1 MTDDERQ
8 GAATRGNA
16 PTESAERQTPP
27 PDAKSG
33 VIDFAA
39 IPPAE
44 GFDKLEALQ
53 VEIARLA
60 ALPELVYAQ
69 VRKDE
74 AKRLGISP
82 ISTLDK
88 AVKQA
93 RPKDEDTRAGS
104 AVVLPEVEPWPDPV
118 DGAELLDEIMAQ
130 LTRFVVAD
138 EHQLRAVAL
147 WILHTHCFEAW
158 WISPKLLVESATKR
172 CGKTRLFE
180 VLERLVRR
188 KLMVS
193 SATSSSVFRV
203 IEANRDAPPT
213 LLMDEADYLT
223 EKDDNMRKL
232 INAAQQKAEAR
243 VLISVP
249 SADGG
254 WESRLFSTWAP
265 IALAGLGTQAAT
277 IRDRSIVI
285 TMRRKTRDQPVEKL
299 RGNKDYGFHE
309 LARKCARWA
318 ADHVEEL
325 KDAEPAMPMVLHDRA
340 QDNWEPL
347 IAIADAAGGDWP
359 QRARNAAAR
368 VLKTADELDAPEVGV
383 QLIHDIMDV
392 LDGGFSEVEDWPAS
406 WVAAGSLERVP
417 VGYLLLRLRNMG
429 ERIWSTYGKRGEPLK
444 DYELAEL
451 LRPFGVRSKQLKFNI
466 GGEELNRKGFERRQ
480 FAHLLLQYP
489 RQPSTPL
496 LSAENLDDGVTEPS
510 TCYGEV
516 DGSVTPKTAEN
527 LESRGV
533 EGSEGVHGDDVA
545 FQRQKRLCLE
555 CGKPLSVLAHASRV
569 YCSDSCRVGHHRST
583 ENVKPNGEAATARVP
598 FMLTQKMKADLRGL
612 GFSDAQI
619 REMTPEQAHAHIA
632 SGNGAA
638 RYDGRVN
645 VDELKALCRRAA
657 EAKGKGAVEAAFK
670 RLGIRR
676 LNDDLKPE
684 QGQALRAEIEAML
697 Q

>member
-1 MTDDERQ
+1 MQ
-8 GAATRGNA
+8 
-16 PTESAERQTPP
+16 AE
-27 PDAKSG
+27 
-33 VIDFAA
+33 V
-39 IPPAE
+39 
-44 GFDKLEALQ
+44 
-53 VEIARLA
+53 ARLA

-82 ISTLDK
+82 ISVLDK

-93 RPKDEDTRAGS
+93 RPKDDDTRAGS
-104 AVVLPEVEPWPDPV
+104 AVVLPEVDPWPEPV
-118 DGAELLDEIMAQ
+118 DGAELLDAIVAH
-130 LTRFVVAD
+130 LRRFVVAD
-138 EHQLRAVAL
+138 SHQLIAVAL
-147 WILHTHCFEAW
+147 WIVHTHCFEAW

-249 SADGG
+249 CGDG

-265 IALAGLGTQAAT
+265 IALAGLGAQATT

-325 KDAEPAMPMVLHDRA
+325 KDAEPHMPAMLHDRA

-347 IAIADAAGGDWP
+347 AAIADAAGGDWP

-368 VLKTADELDAPEVGV
+368 VLQAADELDAPEVGV
-383 QLIHDIMDV
+383 QLIHDIMSV
-392 LDGGFSEVEDWPAS
+392 FDGGFSEVGGLARELDRGGLPGAGPRRLPAAQ
-406 WVAAGSLERVP
+406 VARH
-417 VGYLLLRLRNMG
+417 
-429 ERIWSTYGKRGEPLK
+429 
-444 DYELAEL
+444 
-451 LRPFGVRSKQLKFNI
+451 
-466 GGEELNRKGFERRQ
+466 GG
-480 FAHLLLQYP
+480 
-489 RQPSTPL
+489 
-496 LSAENLDDGVTEPS
+496 
-510 TCYGEV
+510 
-516 DGSVTPKTAEN
+516 
-527 LESRGV
+527 
-533 EGSEGVHGDDVA
+533 
-545 FQRQKRLCLE
+545 
-555 CGKPLSVLAHASRV
+555 
-569 YCSDSCRVGHHRST
+569 
-583 ENVKPNGEAATARVP
+583 
-598 FMLTQKMKADLRGL
+598 ADL
-612 GFSDAQI
+612 
-619 REMTPEQAHAHIA
+619 
-632 SGNGAA
+632 
-638 RYDGRVN
+638 VN
-645 VDELKALCRRAA
+645 
-657 EAKGKGAVEAAFK
+657 
-670 RLGIRR
+670 
-676 LNDDLKPE
+676 
-684 QGQALRAEIEAML
+684 LR
-697 Q
+697 